1 MNKLIK
7 LSAFVLIMLQVSCGN
22 IDTRIFGKG
31 MSEGIITYDLSFP
44 YLDDDQ
50 MQIANLLPDE
60 MIYTFTESENQ
71 SVISSIGFKTIIHAL
86 ENSKE
91 LNHYVKVL
99 SKKVKCE
106 YDEGGVDRLL
116 STYPDVHIVETNQ
129 TDTLA
134 GVLCKKAIGVFSDI
148 NQPSMNIYYTEEFDV
163 ENPNWCNQFAS
174 INGTLMMFEMEQFNL
189 RMRLKANAVQELKKD
204 EINFEVEDAYKDV
217 DANTMNHELQE
228 IFTQFF

>member
-1 MNKLIK
+1 MKKLIK
-7 LSAFVLIMLQVSCGN
+7 LSAIVLILLQVSCGN
-22 IDTRIFGKG
+22 IDTRIFDKG
-31 MSEGIITYDLSFP
+31 MSEGMITYDLSFP
-44 YLDDDQ
+44 YLNDDQ

-60 MIYTFTESENQ
+60 MVYTFTESENQ

-106 YDEGGVDRLL
+106 YDQEGVDRLM
-116 STYPDVHIVETNQ
+116 TAYPEVHILETNQ

-134 GVLCKKAIGVFSDI
+134 GILCKKAIGVFSDI

-163 ENPNWCNQFAS
+163 QNPNWCNQFSS
-174 INGTLMMFEMEQFNL
+174 ISGTLMMFEMEQFNL
-189 RMRLKANAVQELKKD
+189 RMRLKAHTVKELKKE
-204 EINFEVEDAYKDV
+204 EINFTIEDAYKDV
-217 DANTMNHELQE
+217 DAHTMNHELEE